1 MRTILIL
8 QNPDIVPLLKGYLR
22 SLDHA
27 IVVNNTA
34 VPILVQKKQVTILN
48 QMELSNTFYGELALT
63 AEDRVIFDCSGTPA
77 MQPAAG
83 SAAFAVCSS
92 PDTGAYRC

>member
-34 VPILVQKKQVTILN
+34 VPVPVEKKQFTLLE
-48 QMELSNTFYGELALT
+48 QRELSNTFYGELALT
-63 AEDRVIFDCSGTPA
+63 AEDRVIFRLLRYSRYE
-77 MQPAAG
+77 PAAG

-92 PDTGAYRC
+92 PNTGAYRC